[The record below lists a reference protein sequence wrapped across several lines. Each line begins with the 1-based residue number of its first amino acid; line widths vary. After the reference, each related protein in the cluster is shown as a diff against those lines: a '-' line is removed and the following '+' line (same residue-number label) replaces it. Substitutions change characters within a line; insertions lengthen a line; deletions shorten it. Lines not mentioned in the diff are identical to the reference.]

1 MSVNL
6 KAYYLDADNQ
16 KKIRNYVMTELS
28 KKYDIQPVLPQ
39 MNERFDR
46 ITQFISNNVMADSS
60 KSFEQNLERINKIT
74 VEQLLSALS
83 NVLTPFEKK
92 KNAAEVPASSNSDED
107 QSDVNDLYNQMM
119 NEREYSGIAVSNLST
134 PVARVVNS
142 RTPQF
147 NLPPIQEENNSNAR
161 STGFMERLELL
172 KQNRGTFMEQRNA
185 IDLETRE
192 QNYKQNVLGENS
204 PVVNNDLLNT
214 RTAYNDNFN
223 TDNVGKDLVS
233 REEIQS
239 HRFEEFKNEPSMDYR
254 KIDRQF
260 FFCSKDRLW
269 SGPVVNNTIQ
279 PALEPFRYRL
289 VLNNNKAQGIYLQ
302 NRQKNI
308 ESIRVVSVYI
318 SLNEIS
324 SSSPPYIFVFIP
336 ELENRVETS
345 LVNRKYV
352 FAILLKDDVIANQ
365 IKYINIL
372 TTNTYYPTPLAEINN
387 LTFEILNPLGNL
399 YNESKDD
406 LTIKKLGLDNLNN
419 PTAYVIT
426 TNKPFRSIKYN
437 ARDVLIIQNFGFSDN
452 SNPSLVSFMN
462 DPNGHT
468 ITTPENVISNNTFM
482 DQIYIEIP
490 LNESGGVIMDTMLNE
505 FKTYLNQQGNP
516 TSNVYGALLNLQLQ
530 PSVIVE
536 ITKLEP
542 KSNEITTSR
551 VTIV

>member
-6 KAYYLDADNQ
+6 KSYYLDADNQ

-28 KKYDIQPVLPQ
+28 KKYDIQSVLPQ

-74 VEQLLSALS
+74 IEQLLSALS
-83 NVLTPFEKK
+83 TVLTPFEKK
-92 KNAAEVPASSNSDED
+92 LAEPAAAASSNSQED

-119 NEREYSGIAVSNLST
+119 TEREYSGIPISNLSS
-134 PVARVVNS
+134 PVANVVNS

-147 NLPPIQEENNSNAR
+147 NLPPIQEETNSNAR
-161 STGFMERLELL
+161 NTGFMERLELL

-192 QNYKQNVLGENS
+192 QNYKQNVLGENA
-204 PVVNNDLLNT
+204 PLVNNDLLNT

-223 TDNVGKDLVS
+223 TNNVGKDLVS
-233 REEIQS
+233 REEIKS
-239 HRFEEFKNEPSMDYR
+239 HRFEEFKNDPSMDYR

-269 SGPVVNNTIQ
+269 SGPIVNNTIK
-279 PALEPFRYRL
+279 PALEPYRYRL

-318 SLNEIS
+318 SLTEIS
-324 SSSPPYIFVFIP
+324 SSSPPYIFVYIP

-406 LTIKKLGLDNLNN
+406 LTIKQLGLDDLNN

-437 ARDVLIIQNFGFSDN
+437 TKDVLIIQNFGFSDN
-452 SNPSLVSFMN
+452 SNPFLVNFMN

-468 ITTPENVISNNTFM
+468 ITTPENLIINNAYL
-482 DQIYIEIP
+482 DKIYIEIP
-490 LNESGGVIMDTMLNE
+490 LDESGQVIMDSMLNE
-505 FKTYLNQQGNP
+505 FKAYLQQNGNP
-516 TSNVYGALLNLQLQ
+516 TTNVYGALLNLQLQ

>member
-6 KAYYLDADNQ
+6 KSYYLDADNQ

-74 VEQLLSALS
+74 VEQLMTALS
-83 NVLTPFEKK
+83 SVLTPFEKK
-92 KNAAEVPASSNSDED
+92 KVSAPPFESNSEEG

-119 NEREYSGIAVSNLST
+119 TEREYSSIAVSNLST

-147 NLPPIQEENNSNAR
+147 NLPPIQEENNSNAQNT
-161 STGFMERLELL
+161 SFQERLELL

-185 IDLETRE
+185 MDLATRE
-192 QNYKQNVLGENS
+192 QNYKQNVLGENA
-204 PVVNNDLLNT
+204 PLVNNDLLNT

-223 TDNVGKDLVS
+223 TENVGKDLVS

-269 SGPVVNNTIQ
+269 SGPISNNRIQ

-318 SLNEIS
+318 SITEIS
-324 SSSPPYIFVFIP
+324 SSSPPYIFVYIP

-365 IKYINIL
+365 IKYVNTL

-406 LTIKKLGLDNLNN
+406 LTIKQLGLDNLIN
-419 PTAYVIT
+419 PKAFVIT

-437 ARDVLIIQNFGFSDN
+437 IRDVLIIQNFGFSDN
-452 SNPSLVSFMN
+452 SNPSIVNFMN

-468 ITTPENVISNNTFM
+468 ISTPENLIINNPSS
-482 DQIYIEIP
+482 DQIHIEIP
-490 LNESGGVIMDTMLNE
+490 LNESGEVITDLNE
-505 FKTYLNQQGNP
+505 FKAYLQQNGNP

-530 PSVIVE
+530 PSVIME

-542 KSNEITTSR
+542 RSNEITTSR

>member
-6 KAYYLDADNQ
+6 KSYYLDADNQ

-28 KKYDIQPVLPQ
+28 KKYDIQSVLPQ

-74 VEQLLSALS
+74 VEQLMLALS
-83 NVLTPFEKK
+83 SVLTPFEKK
-92 KNAAEVPASSNSDED
+92 NSAAPSFEPNSEED
-107 QSDVNDLYNQMM
+107 QSDVNNLYNQMM
-119 NEREYSGIAVSNLST
+119 TEREYSGIAVSNLST

-147 NLPPIQEENNSNAR
+147 NLPPIQEENTSNAQN
-161 STGFMERLELL
+161 TGFMERLELL
-172 KQNRGTFMEQRNA
+172 KHNRGTFMEQRNA
-185 IDLETRE
+185 MDLATRE
-192 QNYKQNVLGENS
+192 QNYKQNVLGENA
-204 PVVNNDLLNT
+204 PLVNNDLLNT

-233 REEIQS
+233 REEIRS
-239 HRFEEFKNEPSMDYR
+239 HRFEEFKNEPSMEYR

-269 SGPVVNNTIQ
+269 SGPISNNRIQ
-279 PALEPFRYRL
+279 PALEPYRYRL

-302 NRQKNI
+302 NRQRNI

-318 SLNEIS
+318 SITEIS
-324 SSSPPYIFVFIP
+324 SSGPPYIFVYIP

-372 TTNTYYPTPLAEINN
+372 STNTYYPTPLAEINN

-406 LTIKKLGLDNLNN
+406 LTIKMLGLDDLNN

-437 ARDVLIIQNFGFSDN
+437 MRDVLLIQNFGFSDN
-452 SNPSLVSFMN
+452 SNSSLVSFMN

-468 ITTPENVISNNTFM
+468 ISTPEILITNNKFF

-490 LNESGGVIMDTMLNE
+490 LSESGQVIMDTMLNE
-505 FKTYLNQQGNP
+505 FKAYLQQNGNP

-530 PSVIVE
+530 PSVIME